1 MKGGLVQ
8 TEYDVMSY
16 EKQGFSLLAIVAIV
30 KFIKRQSFDSF
41 FSDFFLYMKANII
54 VLAFVLDV
62 R

>member
-1 MKGGLVQ
+1 M
-8 TEYDVMSY
+8 
-16 EKQGFSLLAIVAIV
+16 AIVAIV

-54 VLAFVLDV
+54 VLAFVLDI